1 MLLLFVFGQ
10 RVYAYE
16 SLYKCVRD
24 KRVQEKNLNVPNFVW
39 IFKADVHALIYVYL
53 YIYFK

>member
-24 KRVQEKNLNVPNFVW
+24 KRVQEKNLNVPNFV
-39 IFKADVHALIYVYL
+39 
-53 YIYFK
+53 